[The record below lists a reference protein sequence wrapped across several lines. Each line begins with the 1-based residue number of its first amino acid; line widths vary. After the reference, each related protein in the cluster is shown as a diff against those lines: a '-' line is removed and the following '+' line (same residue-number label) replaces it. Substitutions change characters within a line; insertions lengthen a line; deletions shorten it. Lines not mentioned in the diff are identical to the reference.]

1 MRTIYL
7 RRKASGNYEIVTGK
21 PNQKEHTHKFRTW
34 KALEGFYWDLYG
46 RKVIKAEYRLS
57 NTCFQSFA
65 ELKNFIKQQGYDS
78 KRIN

>member
-1 MRTIYL
+1 MKTIYL

-34 KALEGFYWDLYG
+34 KALQEFYRDMYS

-57 NTCFQSFA
+57 NTYFQSFA
-65 ELKNFIKQQGYDS
+65 ELKNFIKTH
-78 KRIN
+78 